1 MILAVILVFFKFV
14 EAVVVEHQGLV
25 GVLALED
32 EEEAEAAREEQ
43 FGGQGHCVGLL
54 GVGLAKEFAEFFSL
68 VLAGVLVF
76 LEAKKRQQVLRLLL
90 IVTGVVPQKR
100 Q

>member
-1 MILAVILVFFKFV
+1 MILAEILVFFKFV

-32 EEEAEAAREEQ
+32 EEEAEAAGEEQ

-54 GVGLAKEFAEFFSL
+54 GVGLVQEFAEFFSL

-76 LEAKKRQQVLRLLL
+76 LKAKERQQVLRLLL
-90 IVTGVVPQKR
+90 IVTRVMPKKR
-100 Q
+100 